1 MSKLNEKNHL
11 ELVRHSTAHI
21 LAQAVQFFFPEVKF
35 GIGPV
40 IKDGFYYDFDL
51 SQTLND
57 SDLIKIENK
66 MTEII
71 SECQEFK
78 QFELSK
84 TEALTHCK
92 AVNQNYKCELI
103 NDFDYERYS
112 FFENGPFIDLCKG
125 PHIEHTG
132 QIKAFKLLRVSGAY
146 WKGSESNKMLQ
157 RIYGTAFDSPKELRL
172 YLKNLEEAKKRDHR
186 LLGKQLNLFS
196 IQEDIGGGLVL
207 WHPKGTVIRN
217 IMEDYWKKK
226 HSASGY
232 SLIVTPHIGKQSLWE
247 TSGHLDFYKDGM
259 YDSIDVEHQT
269 YFLKPM
275 NCPFH
280 IMIYNDTQHSYKQL
294 PIRYAELGTVYRY
307 ERSGVL
313 HGLFRVRG
321 FTQDDAHIICTKDQ
335 VSSEIKTVLTFS
347 LEMLKMFG
355 FKNFKIYISTKPK
368 DKYVGADLDWNM
380 AEKALS
386 TAVNDMDIC
395 VEIDEGGGAFYGP
408 KIDIKIEDAIG
419 REWQCSTIQ
428 FDFNLPERFNMFFI
442 NSKGEKER
450 PFMIH
455 RALLG
460 SIERFFGIL
469 VEHYAGEFPF
479 WLAPVQFFICTVH
492 EGINSYAKTIQANL
506 EASGF
511 RVSVNLSSDKI
522 SQKIKMSIN
531 DKVPYI
537 LVLGNNEMS
546 ANTVNL
552 RNKKSSIG
560 EFSVAS
566 LIEYVK
572 KNNEV

>member
-207 WHPKGTVIRN
+207 WHPKGTIIRN
-217 IMEDYWKKK
+217 IM
-226 HSASGY
+226 
-232 SLIVTPHIGKQSLWE
+232 
-247 TSGHLDFYKDGM
+247 
-259 YDSIDVEHQT
+259 
-269 YFLKPM
+269 
-275 NCPFH
+275 
-280 IMIYNDTQHSYKQL
+280 
-294 PIRYAELGTVYRY
+294 
-307 ERSGVL
+307 
-313 HGLFRVRG
+313 
-321 FTQDDAHIICTKDQ
+321 
-335 VSSEIKTVLTFS
+335 
-347 LEMLKMFG
+347 
-355 FKNFKIYISTKPK
+355 
-368 DKYVGADLDWNM
+368 
-380 AEKALS
+380 
-386 TAVNDMDIC
+386 
-395 VEIDEGGGAFYGP
+395 
-408 KIDIKIEDAIG
+408 
-419 REWQCSTIQ
+419 
-428 FDFNLPERFNMFFI
+428 
-442 NSKGEKER
+442 
-450 PFMIH
+450 
-455 RALLG
+455 
-460 SIERFFGIL
+460 
-469 VEHYAGEFPF
+469 
-479 WLAPVQFFICTVH
+479 
-492 EGINSYAKTIQANL
+492 
-506 EASGF
+506 
-511 RVSVNLSSDKI
+511 
-522 SQKIKMSIN
+522 
-531 DKVPYI
+531 
-537 LVLGNNEMS
+537 
-546 ANTVNL
+546 
-552 RNKKSSIG
+552 
-560 EFSVAS
+560 
-566 LIEYVK
+566 
-572 KNNEV
+572 